1 MEAGQTGRP
10 LTGNAGFLLSR
21 VGAAIQAGFKALLG
35 QWQLRPQ
42 QFAILTIL
50 RTAGE
55 ASQQQLCQTLGID
68 SGNMVELV
76 DGLEARGYAQRRRDP
91 RDRRRYLLAM
101 TEAGRAAF
109 GDMAGAVD
117 DYTARFLEPL
127 DQAEQTAL
135 AGALGKLFATTPE
148 GRRMMARRELVRSE
162 RK

>member
-1 MEAGQTGRP
+1 MGEERQVSS

-21 VGAAIQAGFKALLG
+21 VGTAIQAGFKELLG
-35 QWQLRPQ
+35 RWQLRPQ

-50 RTAGE
+50 RRVGE
-55 ASQQQLCQTLGID
+55 ASQQELCQTLGID

-76 DGLEARGYAQRRRDP
+76 DTLEALGYAQRRRDP

-101 TEAGRAAF
+101 TESGQAAF
-109 GDMAGAVD
+109 GAMAEAVD

-135 AGALGKLFATTPE
+135 AGALAKLFATTPE
-148 GRRMMARRELVRSE
+148 GRRMMTGTELVRSAGI
-162 RK
+162 

>member
-21 VGAAIQAGFKALLG
+21 VGTAIQAGFRELLG
-35 QWQLRPQ
+35 GWQLRPQ

-50 RTAGE
+50 RAGGE
-55 ASQQQLCQTLGID
+55 ASQQQLCQVLGID

-76 DGLEARGYAQRRRDP
+76 DGLEALGYVQRRRDP

-101 TEAGRAAF
+101 TETGRGAF
-109 GDMAGAVD
+109 GAMASAVD

-127 DQAEQTAL
+127 DQAEQMAL
-135 AGALGKLFATTPE
+135 AGALAKLFATTPE
-148 GRRMMARRELVRSE
+148 GRSMMTRSELVRSE
-162 RK
+162 GK